1 MKGTEQESNLTFKLI
16 GDRGVLVELGSDIN
30 PEINRDVR
38 NLWVALEKEDIE
50 GTQDI
55 IPGYCSLLVY
65 YDFSDINS
73 EELIERIRE
82 TVSKLSEIEL
92 PPPKVYNL
100 PVLYGGEA
108 GPDLDFVAE
117 KNELSAQEVI
127 DVHTSRKYLIY
138 MIGFAPGFPYLGGM
152 SEEIATPRL
161 QEPRT
166 KTPARSVGI
175 AETQTGVYPLE
186 SPGGWRLIGRT
197 PVELFTP
204 EVDPPV
210 LLEMGDY
217 VKFFQVSKERY
228 QNIREEEKD
237 GIYEVEVREL
247 EGEEDV
253 N

>member
-1 MKGTEQESNLTFKLI
+1 MKGTEQESNLNFNLI
-16 GDRGVLVELGSDIN
+16 GDRGVLVERGSEIN
-30 PEINRDVR
+30 PEINKTVR
-38 NLWVALEKEDIE
+38 NLWIALEKEDVE

-55 IPGYCSLLVY
+55 IPGYCSLLIY
-65 YDFSDINS
+65 YDFSVVNS
-73 EELIERIRE
+73 EKLIEKIRE
-82 TVSKLSEIEL
+82 TASKLSDIEL

-117 KNELSAQEVI
+117 KNELSTREVI
-127 DVHTSRKYLIY
+127 DVHTSRKYLVY

-204 EVDPPV
+204 EEEPPV

-217 VKFFQVSKERY
+217 VKFFKVSKERY
-228 QNIREEEKD
+228 QNIREEEID
-237 GIYEVEVREL
+237 GVYEVEIREL
-247 EGEEDV
+247 EGEEDA